1 MRDRI
6 SLSVGFEVK
15 VIQFTLGKI
24 STNNKIEG
32 IQIYNRG
39 TLLEFSAPTLKAQ
52 RFQMRTRIKQWGV
65 NLITINRKTNEFEEC
80 ESVIQTNTSFS
91 QNYNEASEE
100 AIPQFDLKVSK
111 NDARLA

>member
-24 STNNKIEG
+24 NTNNKIEG

-39 TLLEFSAPTLKAQ
+39 TLLEFNSPTL
-52 RFQMRTRIKQWGV
+52 
-65 NLITINRKTNEFEEC
+65 
-80 ESVIQTNTSFS
+80 S
-91 QNYNEASEE
+91 
-100 AIPQFDLKVSK
+100 AI
-111 NDARLA
+111 